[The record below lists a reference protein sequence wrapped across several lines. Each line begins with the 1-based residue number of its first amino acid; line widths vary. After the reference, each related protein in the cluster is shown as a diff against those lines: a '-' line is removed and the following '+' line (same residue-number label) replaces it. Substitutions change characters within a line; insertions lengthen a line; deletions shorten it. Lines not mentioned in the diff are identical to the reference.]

1 MQDAE
6 ALQKDP
12 VFKRY
17 VGSIDSILKLFDAVN
32 DWADVIGFLSK
43 LLKTLQQHA
52 QYRSVPRK
60 LIVSKRLAQCLNP
73 ALPSGVHQKTLEV
86 YNAILEAA
94 GPAQLAED
102 LPLWSYGL
110 FPFLQNAAMSVKP
123 ILLQIYNRH
132 YLNLGPRIK
141 PSLKGLILALLP
153 GLEEEGNEFFDPV
166 MKMFDTLMVN
176 LGTPYFLHCM
186 GLAVISGNRVR
197 GAAMNYLL
205 RRLPKFTAKKELHGI
220 LGDESI
226 VMSRALGCALED
238 KQILVQRGALELLV
252 VHFPLE
258 ADLFPTSE
266 IEILMRSAVGVVL
279 RKDISLNRRLY
290 SWLLGPSETLST
302 TVRDSL
308 VSTLLAMLWVES
320 NDLLEITNTFRII
333 ISLMDKDE
341 IGTIVMERIILDL
354 FKSLKWRSEESPIYK
369 EILQSADM
377 LLDAINP
384 FILWKRLY
392 YLVSMSTSTHFMDS
406 ETVHLLEYVFTI
418 IRFDDEEVQTVH
430 MPIFYHAMMHAIEDI
445 KFYAESKAI
454 SQQLRSYLDVSHCI
468 ISRIPQSVI
477 TNSWTLRSL
486 RRRGSVSELDHS
498 VVYGE
503 EQQSNITASS
513 VKSFC
518 AAFYGANGTNADPC
532 AVENE
537 AMPSN
542 VDKFVLG
549 GSIMFLAFQV
559 LETFLPKLIRESVIA
574 SSYEHE
580 TRSLTVS
587 SLGVASKMIETLACL
602 YLKNWRNSIASKLG
616 EWRWLSAFNDGILET
631 SDFSILNICTSAL
644 INIISAANAGQIHL
658 CIDSRHFIQASAN
671 RLWHYLD
678 PGPFAI
684 YHSRCVDLI
693 WLLCDVAEFGAFMVE
708 NVIAN
713 FLSSRDSVD
722 QILHQHRFGVLWR
735 LSLGTHRQPGI
746 VFSRALFLV
755 LDGLRSQNPSIRR
768 AGEVWLKTFVTN
780 YSSVIEPVLA
790 TLLHQD
796 IQIFTHLVKVNGR
809 EERAYSY
816 KREFNMGQVL
826 YSLETLCLFL
836 DFGSRPLILSLWNEG
851 CLFGRRELAWL
862 DTGNNRIFEISNDL
876 HLFRAEFSVEQPEL
890 SCAEILIY
898 VCLRFLRCEISIA
911 GKMQGKFDKLQSL
924 NNTIQTKACEFISKF
939 LSHSEMDATVHEI
952 VSKVV
957 YQKIMFSI
965 GTRQLD
971 LQPRL
976 LQILLAMLENQEK
989 IADSQ
994 KLRRDSLTVS
1004 EALDNLILTGREAL
1018 GLSPSGSKLDEK
1030 ALSVESSPT
1039 FLSMILEALIQPSNR
1054 AVLQHWM
1061 DFVIL
1066 HLPRVHTSFRS
1077 ILQPII
1083 SEICHQILVRESE
1096 ISAYLVLCESHSA
1109 SRSAVGPPDNDVV
1122 ILVTALDKIIAF
1134 CLLHDSNWSKNGM
1147 DKGRGNASNIWDYSP
1162 LGMVT
1167 SVFTEAPAA
1176 EITAFEALNSR
1187 DAIIELLPGIIEVLH
1202 RVFMLFKEDP
1212 FVSLNSE
1219 KSGSIHAFSGASLE
1233 YLSLSVKESIRQILE
1248 NVHAKHPAHLFEAA
1262 IEVWFSKYP
1271 ELADRKHVADKSTPR
1286 YSVVSMLH
1294 TIETSSD
1301 SELMLEIMANVV
1313 EGLKTRFQFLT
1324 NSASS
1329 KNKDNIFY
1337 LKSRQMVITVSIE
1350 KLITTKHFEDKRMR
1364 FHMDE
1369 LYQKMLELS
1378 VQYAMK
1384 PDIANITS
1392 VSPKTLL
1399 SSLKI
1404 NTAGLRYMPEPKK
1417 SLITADVLDYWV
1429 AEIIPNIRKLFLD
1442 QERILVAFS
1451 NLVYYVVAPAV
1462 KANPNLSAA
1471 KYLNVRRILLVASKL
1486 VFVVKTWKKEVWD
1499 AFMESKFWEMSIE
1512 PFRDWKTIMTSLVSA
1527 DRESKIAEL
1536 ATKVSVA
1543 SSTSLFA
1550 SREQELLLRISSLR
1564 RISFL
1569 IWCGSVDQFL
1579 PQLPQIQEKLVEVL
1593 KGPAGLMHIEA
1604 YLCLRVLMCRMKAHH
1619 LSNLW
1624 PVVLTELIQI
1634 FGVYLR
1640 DQGSKQDL
1648 EVFLACCKLLELLLL
1663 LGTEEFQ
1670 WHQWIFVGETFL
1682 TNDTDDLSPSLI
1694 DRLSHKWESYHD
1706 SETASTEISNAST
1719 LRRPV
1724 LTMKSVKDKAQLAP
1738 FIATLSRH
1746 TYASTFSRSKPDL
1759 EFIDTILE
1767 ADLTD
1772 NRAMSIQPAPPPPS
1786 PGVAILL

>member
-258 ADLFPTSE
+258 AELFPTSE

-320 NDLLEITNTFRII
+320 SDLLEITNTFRII

-341 IGTIVMERIILDL
+341 IGSIVMERIILDL
-354 FKSLKWRSEESPIYK
+354 FKSLKWRSGESPIYK

-477 TNSWTLRSL
+477 TNSWTLGSL

-580 TRSLTVS
+580 TRSLIVS

-616 EWRWLSAFNDGILET
+616 EWRWLSAFNDGVLET

-836 DFGSRPLILSLWNEG
+836 DFG
-851 CLFGRRELAWL
+851 
-862 DTGNNRIFEISNDL
+862 NNRIFEISNDL
-876 HLFRAEFSVEQPEL
+876 QFSLAEFSVEQPEL

-939 LSHSEMDATVHEI
+939 LSHSAMDATVHEI

-1030 ALSVESSPT
+1030 ASVESPPT

-1061 DFVIL
+1061 EFVIL

-1077 ILQPII
+1077 ILQPIM

-1134 CLLHDSNWSKNGM
+1134 CLLHDSNWTKNGM

-1176 EITAFEALNSR
+1176 EITPFEALNSR
-1187 DAIIELLPGIIEVLH
+1187 DAIIELLPGILEVLH

-1212 FVSLNSE
+1212 FVNLNSE

-1301 SELMLEIMANVV
+1301 SDLMLEIMANVV

-1417 SLITADVLDYWV
+1417 SLITADILDYWV

-1442 QERILVAFS
+1442 QERILMAFS

-1471 KYLNVRRILLVASKL
+1471 KYLTVRRILLVASKL

-1499 AFMESKFWEMSIE
+1499 AFMESKFWEMGIE

-1694 DRLSHKWESYHD
+1694 DRLSHKWESYHA

>member
-132 YLNLGPRIK
+132 YLNLGSRIK

-205 RRLPKFTAKKELHGI
+205 RRLPKFTSKKELHGI
-220 LGDESI
+220 LGEESI

-258 ADLFPTSE
+258 AELFPPSE

-279 RKDISLNRRLY
+279 RKDIGLNRRLY
-290 SWLLGPSETLST
+290 SWLLGPSETLSA

-308 VSTLLAMLWVES
+308 VRTLLAMLWVES

-333 ISLMDKDE
+333 MSLMDKDE
-341 IGTIVMERIILDL
+341 IGSIVMERIILDL

-384 FILWKRLY
+384 FVLWKRLY

-406 ETVHLLEYVFTI
+406 ETVHLLEYIFTI

-430 MPIFYHAMMHAIEDI
+430 TPIFYHAMMHAIEDI
-445 KFYAESKAI
+445 QFYAESKAV
-454 SQQLRSYLDVSHCI
+454 SQQLGSYLDVSHCI

-498 VVYGE
+498 AVHGDE
-503 EQQSNITASS
+503 QSNMTAFS

-518 AAFYGANGTNADPC
+518 AAFYGADSANADV
-532 AVENE
+532 VENE
-537 AMPSN
+537 AMSTN

-559 LETFLPKLIRESVIA
+559 LEKFLPKLMRESIIA

-580 TRSLTVS
+580 TRSSIVS

-602 YLKNWRNSIASKLG
+602 YLKDSRNSTASKLG
-616 EWRWLSAFNDGILET
+616 EWRWLSVFNDGILET
-631 SDFSILNICTSAL
+631 SDFSILNICTSTL

-693 WLLCDVAEFGAFMVE
+693 WLLCDVTEFGAFVVE

-796 IQIFTHLVKVNGR
+796 IQIFTHQVMVNGR

-836 DFGSRPLILSLWNEG
+836 DFGSRPLILSLWNEV
-851 CLFGRRELAWL
+851 CLIDRRELAWL
-862 DTGNNRIFEISNDL
+862 ET
-876 HLFRAEFSVEQPEL
+876 EFSVEQPEL
-890 SCAEILIY
+890 SCGEILIY
-898 VCLRFLRCEISIA
+898 VCLRFLRCEISNA
-911 GKMQGKFDKLQSL
+911 GKVQGKFEKLQSL
-924 NNTIQTKACEFISKF
+924 NNTIQTKACEFITKF
-939 LSHSEMDATVHEI
+939 LSHSEMDSKVHEI

-957 YQKIMFSI
+957 YQKIMYSI

-976 LQILLAMLENQEK
+976 LQILLALLENQEK
-989 IADSQ
+989 ISDSQ
-994 KLRRDSLTVS
+994 KQRRDSLTVS

-1054 AVLQHWM
+1054 AVLQHWI

-1077 ILQPII
+1077 VLQPII
-1083 SEICHQILVRESE
+1083 SEICHQILVREGE
-1096 ISAYLVLCESHSA
+1096 ISAYLLLYKSPLA

-1122 ILVTALDKIIAF
+1122 ILVTALDKMIAF
-1134 CLLHDSNWSKNGM
+1134 CLLHDSNWSKNGI
-1147 DKGRGNASNIWDYSP
+1147 DKGRGNPSNIWDYSP

-1167 SVFTEAPAA
+1167 SVFTDAPAA

-1187 DAIIELLPGIIEVLH
+1187 DAIIELLPGILEVLH

-1212 FVSLNSE
+1212 FVGLNSE
-1219 KSGSIHAFSGASLE
+1219 QSGSIHAFSGASLE
-1233 YLSLSVKESIRQILE
+1233 YLSISVKESIRQILE

-1262 IEVWFSKYP
+1262 IEVWFSKYR
-1271 ELADRKHVADKSTPR
+1271 ELADRKDVADKTTPR

-1294 TIETSSD
+1294 TIKTSSEP
-1301 SELMLEIMANVV
+1301 ELMLEIMANVV

-1392 VSPKTLL
+1392 ASPKTGL
-1399 SSLKI
+1399 SPLKI

-1417 SLITADVLDYWV
+1417 SLIAADVLDYWV
-1429 AEIIPNIRKLFLD
+1429 VEIIPNIRKLFLD
-1442 QERILVAFS
+1442 QERILMTFS

-1471 KYLNVRRILLVASKL
+1471 KYLTVRRILLVASKL
-1486 VFVVKTWKKEVWD
+1486 VFAVKTWKKEVWD
-1499 AFMESKFWEMSIE
+1499 GFMESKFWEMGVES
-1512 PFRDWKTIMTSLVSA
+1512 FRDWKTIMTSLVSA
-1527 DRESKIAEL
+1527 DRDSKITEL

-1543 SSTSLFA
+1543 SSSSLFA

-1569 IWCGSVDQFL
+1569 IWSGSVDQFL

-1682 TNDTDDLSPSLI
+1682 ANDADDLSPSLI
-1694 DRLSHKWESYHD
+1694 DRLSHKWESYHA
-1706 SETASTEISNAST
+1706 SEAAATETSNSTST

-1738 FIATLSRH
+1738 FIVTLSRH

-1772 NRAMSIQPAPPPPS
+1772 NRALSIQSAPPPPS

>member
-132 YLNLGPRIK
+132 YLNLGPRVK

-205 RRLPKFTAKKELHGI
+205 RRLPKFTAKKELQGI

-341 IGTIVMERIILDL
+341 IGSFVMERIILDL

-392 YLVSMSTSTHFMDS
+392 YLVSMSSSTHFMDS
-406 ETVHLLEYVFTI
+406 ESVHLLDYVFTI

-477 TNSWTLRSL
+477 TNSWTLGSL

-498 VVYGE
+498 VVYAE
-503 EQQSNITASS
+503 EQLSNITASS

-580 TRSLTVS
+580 TRSLIVS

-602 YLKNWRNSIASKLG
+602 YLKNWRNSIGSRLG
-616 EWRWLSAFNDGILET
+616 EWRWLSAFNDGVLET

-836 DFGSRPLILSLWNEG
+836 DFGKIEFLRFPMIYS
-851 CLFGRRELAWL
+851 F
-862 DTGNNRIFEISNDL
+862 
-876 HLFRAEFSVEQPEL
+876 AEFSVQQPEL

-898 VCLRFLRCEISIA
+898 VCLRFLRCEISMA

-1122 ILVTALDKIIAF
+1122 ILVAALDKIIAF
-1134 CLLHDSNWSKNGM
+1134 CLLHDANWSKNGM

-1219 KSGSIHAFSGASLE
+1219 NSGSIHAFSGASLE

-1271 ELADRKHVADKSTPR
+1271 ELADRKDLADKTTPR

-1337 LKSRQMVITVSIE
+1337 LKSRQIVITVSIE

-1392 VSPKTLL
+1392 VSPKAGL
-1399 SSLKI
+1399 SPLTI
-1404 NTAGLRYMPEPKK
+1404 NTARLRYMPEPKK

-1442 QERILVAFS
+1442 QERILMAFS

-1471 KYLNVRRILLVASKL
+1471 KYLTVRRILLVASKL

-1499 AFMESKFWEMSIE
+1499 AFMESKFWEMGIE
-1512 PFRDWKTIMTSLVSA
+1512 SFRDWKTIMTSLVSA
-1527 DRESKIAEL
+1527 DRESKITEL

-1564 RISFL
+1564 RVSFL

-1694 DRLSHKWESYHD
+1694 DRLSHKWESYHA
-1706 SETASTEISNAST
+1706 SETASTEISNTST

-1772 NRAMSIQPAPPPPS
+1772 NRTMSIQSAPPPPS

>member
-6 ALQKDP
+6 GTLNPVYPALQKDP

-43 LLKTLQQHA
+43 LL
-52 QYRSVPRK
+52 
-60 LIVSKRLAQCLNP
+60 
-73 ALPSGVHQKTLEV
+73 
-86 YNAILEAA
+86 
-94 GPAQLAED
+94 
-102 LPLWSYGL
+102 
-110 FPFLQNAAMSVKP
+110 KP

-186 GLAVISGNRVR
+186 GLAVISGNRER

-226 VMSRALGCALED
+226 VMSQALGCALED
-238 KQILVQRGALELLV
+238 KQILVQRGALE
-252 VHFPLE
+252 F
-258 ADLFPTSE
+258 LFPTSE

-320 NDLLEITNTFRII
+320 NDLLEITNTFLII

-354 FKSLKWRSEESPIYK
+354 FKSLKWRSEESSIYK
-369 EILQSADM
+369 EILQSVNM

-477 TNSWTLRSL
+477 TNSWTLGSL

-580 TRSLTVS
+580 TRSLIVS

-735 LSLGTHRQPGI
+735 LSLGTNRQPGI

-796 IQIFTHLVKVNGR
+796 IQIFTHLVNVNGR

-836 DFGSRPLILSLWNEG
+836 DFG
-851 CLFGRRELAWL
+851 
-862 DTGNNRIFEISNDL
+862 NNRIFEISNDL
-876 HLFRAEFSVEQPEL
+876 QFFRAEFSVEQPEL

-1219 KSGSIHAFSGASLE
+1219 KSGNIHAFSGASLE

-1294 TIETSSD
+1294 TIETSTD

-1404 NTAGLRYMPEPKK
+1404 NTAGLRYMPEPTK
-1417 SLITADVLDYWV
+1417 SLIAADVLDYWV

-1499 AFMESKFWEMSIE
+1499 AFMESKFWEMGIE

-1682 TNDTDDLSPSLI
+1682 TTDTDDLSPSLI